1 MMKKLTTLLIL
12 MTLLFNIFLLTPV
25 FAVTNFKEGVYQLS
39 SFNITSDNLYSIE
52 NISSS
57 DAVYVLILDEN
68 QRTLQALRLSA
79 NSQKYNLIPLKPSY
93 RILIVGNGEVV
104 IV

>member
-1 MMKKLTTLLIL
+1 MMKRLATSLILIILLI
-12 MTLLFNIFLLTPV
+12 NIFVLIPV
-25 FAVTNFKEGVYQLS
+25 FAVTNFKEGIYQLS
-39 SFNITSDNLYSIE
+39 SLNVTPDNIYSIK

-57 DAVYVLILDEN
+57 DGVYILILDEN
-68 QRTLQALRLSA
+68 QRTLQSLRLA
-79 NSQKYNLIPLKPSY
+79 PNSQKYNLIPLKPSY